1 VATRGATQ
9 NRRIDGAAPLASP
22 FVSRRIP
29 IALAAV
35 AVAALACSAP
45 AFGQGPTPVGPWD
58 GRLPFRCQI
67 QDVGTGTSFPHPNAD
82 PFCVEFDKT
91 KQDVTNLGL
100 VDFLSREPAR
110 VAAAVPKCFYFQRDH
125 WTGSIDQAQ
134 GPELWHWD
142 GDYFFDKALGL
153 GGVSVH
159 NLRIGGV
166 PMDAA
171 RYAPDVLKPFF
182 HAGGGG
188 GAMLL
193 LKSRPDPTCAAK
205 VDARKERRRIYRAW
219 YRRATG

>member
-1 VATRGATQ
+1 MGRF
-9 NRRIDGAAPLASP
+9 APLASR
-22 FVSRRIP
+22 VVRRRIP
-29 IALAAV
+29 IAAGAL
-35 AVAALACSAP
+35 VAALLTAIP
-45 AFGQGPTPVGPWD
+45 ALGQTSQPVGPWD

-67 QDVGTGTSFPHPNAD
+67 QDVGTGTDFPHPNAD

-91 KQDVTNLGL
+91 KQNVTGLGL
-100 VDFLSREPAR
+100 ADFLSREPAR

-125 WTGSIDQAQ
+125 WTGSIAQ
-134 GPELWHWD
+134 GQQPELWHWD

-166 PMDAA
+166 PMDASA
-171 RYAPDVLKPFF
+171 YAPDPLKPFF

-193 LKSRPDPTCAAK
+193 LKTRPDPTCAAK
-205 VDARKERRRIYRAW
+205 VDTPRERQRIYRKW